1 MDSAIN
7 ITLETLNKH
16 KQYFEIRHN
25 EIENIKKENILIN
38 RKNYEI
44 DEKESK
50 LKELL
55 EQKEIYTKE
64 NEDMK
69 NILGFAKIIN
79 DDIKENDNQ
88 EINITLKRYLNRL
101 VPNYENRIIKQ
112 IEIEKTISIIT
123 KELEIL
129 NKMIYIFD
137 DDVEMKIKEL
147 VYAQELTMNKI
158 SYFEKYLGILY
169 N

>member
-1 MDSAIN
+1 MNNAIN

-16 KQYFEIRHN
+16 KQYFEIRQN
-25 EIENIKKENILIN
+25 EIDNIKKNNILIN
-38 RKNYEI
+38 RKNYNI

-69 NILGFAKIIN
+69 YILDVAKIIN
-79 DDIKENDNQ
+79 DDIKENNNE
-88 EINITLKRYLNRL
+88 EINITLKRYLTRL
-101 VPNYENRIIKQ
+101 VPNYETRIIKQ
-112 IEIEKTISIIT
+112 IETEKIIIIII
-123 KELEIL
+123 KELEIF

-137 DDVEMKIKEL
+137 DDVELKIKEL
-147 VYAQELTMNKI
+147 EYAQELTRNKI
-158 SYFEKYLGILY
+158 SYFEKYLSILY

>member
-1 MDSAIN
+1 MDNAIN

-16 KQYFEIRHN
+16 KQYFEIRQN
-25 EIENIKKENILIN
+25 EIKNIKENNILIN

-50 LKELL
+50 LKKLL

-137 DDVEMKIKEL
+137 DDVEIKIKEL
-147 VYAQELTMNKI
+147 VCAQELTRNKI